1 MNKIYGVIKN
11 QQGEC
16 LAVSELAKG
25 RGKKAKSLLI
35 KTAVA
40 GAISTFI
47 AGGALAA
54 IIPIESNETIKGDGS
69 GTIQG
74 GVSTDEYFVGMDGT
88 GSLTI
93 SDQGSLTTKRI
104 MVGKNEG
111 SSGQLILDNG
121 HLTSAVGSVYLGGG
135 GDADILITNGGTLTN
150 TGTSTN
156 IAYDSSSNATVTVS
170 GNGSVLSALSSGSDM
185 SIANNGNAVVNILD
199 GGVVNSSRGTFIGN
213 EDGNAIIN
221 IDGQGSAFNSA
232 GLRLGTQ
239 NTNKK
244 GYGEI
249 NITNGGSLNVVEEG
263 YYKELIVRH
272 GKILVDGEG
281 SQLNATKKV
290 RVLNHTKT
298 DLTSEI
304 TVSNN
309 ATMKV
314 KADANGDNEGILI
327 GKSGAVNIGGAIG
340 KEAEKAGTID
350 TPIINLEDDGQ
361 LNFNHTDGD
370 YQVSWDISGEGK
382 VNVVSGDNFVNGK
395 HTYKGKTNITGG
407 SWNANGENVF
417 SPDSDYNIGKD
428 GSLNLNDYNQTV
440 GNVVNGGTIDLGKNS
455 ADTVLTVDGDYHG
468 DNGKLNI
475 YTDLEKETSDKMVVK
490 GNASGKTDIN
500 IVEINSKNIDK
511 GEITDFIDVNGN
523 DEAEW
528 NVIEKPD
535 SAFDY
540 IVGKDEN
547 GHLVIK
553 YTNAFSN
560 VRKSPVAG
568 SVFANQMAALNMFRH
583 SAHDR
588 DTSIYVPESNVWMS
602 YKYNR
607 TQSDLF
613 GGKQS
618 VNIRTS
624 VLEMGVDLLSEQ
636 QYKVGVYGGYGHS
649 STDTNQKHSVRK
661 GDGSVTGYNLG
672 IYGNW
677 NEQENG
683 AGLYVDTWA
692 QYSWF
697 KNKTSTHLSALRH
710 FSNDY
715 NGKAITV
722 SSEAGYGLVLHE
734 GVDKNWLLEPH
745 AQLGY
750 TWSDSHNFKLG
761 KQGVVSN
768 INGDGMQMRLG
779 ARFYGQSTKEG
790 YGVLPFIEAN
800 WLYDS
805 SSPEVKINGKHVESD
820 VNKNYMELKVGV
832 NGNLTKSLSSYAQLN
847 NRFGSNNYHQLGAQ
861 IGLNYSF

>member
-1 MNKIYGVIKN
+1 MNKIYKVIKN
-11 QQGEC
+11 RQGKC

-35 KTAVA
+35 KTAVV

-54 IIPIESNETIKGDGS
+54 IIPIESDETIKGDGS

-74 GVSTDEYFVGMDGT
+74 GVSNDQHFVGMDGI

-93 SDQGSLTTKRI
+93 SDQGSLTTQRI

-111 SSGQLILDNG
+111 SSGKLILDNG
-121 HLTSAVGSVYLGGG
+121 HLTSTVGSVYLGGG
-135 GDADILITNGGTLTN
+135 GDADILITNGGTFTN
-150 TGTSTN
+150 TGWASTSV
-156 IAYDSSSNATVTVS
+156 AYDSSSNAKVTIS
-170 GNGSVLSALSSGSDM
+170 GNGSVLSQRHDI
-185 SIANNGNAVVNILD
+185 SIANDGNAVINILD
-199 GGVVNSSRGTFIGN
+199 RGVVNSSRGTFIGN

-221 IDGQGSAFNSA
+221 IDGQGSAFNST

-249 NITNGGSLNVVEEG
+249 NITNGGSLNVEDG
-263 YYKELIVRH
+263 DAYKELIVRH

-290 RVLNHTKT
+290 KVFNHTKT

-314 KADANGDNEGILI
+314 KDDANGDNEGILI
-327 GKSGAVNIGGAIG
+327 EKGGAVNIGGAVG
-340 KEAEKAGTID
+340 KAAEKAGTID
-350 TPIINLEDDGQ
+350 TPIITLKDDGE
-361 LNFNHTDGD
+361 LNFNHTDKD
-370 YQVSWDISGEGK
+370 YQVLWDIDGEGN

-407 SWNANGENVF
+407 SLNANGENVF
-417 SPDSDYNIGKD
+417 SPNSDYNIGKG
-428 GSLNLNDYNQTV
+428 GSLNLNNHNQTV
-440 GNVVNGGTIDLGKNS
+440 GNVVNAGTIDLGKNS
-455 ADTVLTVDGDYHG
+455 ANTVLTVNGDYHG
-468 DNGKLNI
+468 ENGQLNI
-475 YTDLEKETSDKMVVK
+475 YADVAKKQSDKMVVT
-490 GNASGKTDIN
+490 GNATGKTNIN
-500 IVEINSKNIDK
+500 IVEINGKNIEE
-511 GEITDFIDVNGN
+511 GEIIDFVEVNGD
-523 DEAEW
+523 DESEW
-528 NVIEKPD
+528 HVIEKPD
-535 SAFDY
+535 SALDYVFDWDAY
-540 IVGKDEN
+540 GR
-547 GHLVIK
+547 LLIK

-560 VRKSPVAG
+560 VHKSPVAG
-568 SVFANQMAALNMFRH
+568 SVFANHMASLNMFRH

-607 TQSDLF
+607 AQSDLF

-624 VLEMGVDLLSEQ
+624 VIEMGVDVLSQEQ
-636 QYKVGVYGGYGHS
+636 FKVGVYGGYGHS

-661 GDGSVTGYNLG
+661 GDGRVTGYNLG
-672 IYGNW
+672 VYGNW
-677 NEQENG
+677 NDQVNG

-697 KNKTSTHLSALRH
+697 KNNNSTYLSEIRH
-710 FSNDY
+710 FSSHY

-722 SSEAGYGLVLHE
+722 SAEAGYGLVLHE
-734 GVDKNWLLEPH
+734 GLVKNWLLEPH

-761 KQGVVSN
+761 TQGEVSN
-768 INGDGMQMRLG
+768 VNGDGVQMRLG

-805 SSPEVKINGKHVESD
+805 SSPEAKINGKHVESD
-820 VNKNYMELKVGV
+820 MSKNYIELKVGV
-832 NGNLTKSLSSYAQLN
+832 NGNLTKSLSSYAQLDS
-847 NRFGSNNYHQLGAQ
+847 RFGSNNYRQLGAQ